1 MVVVCHEN
9 LTRGFYTG
17 LSRESM
23 VTNALFRAGASAMMF
38 STDPSLKAQAKFKLE
53 YSTRTYQVRTDATR
67 TLHLLLS
74 HCCPIVAS
82 MLLRAPYLPDPLY

>member
-9 LTRGFYTG
+9 ITRGFYTG

-38 STDPSLKAQAKFKLE
+38 STDPSLKATAKFKIDHT
-53 YSTRTYQVRTDATR
+53 TRTYQVRTKAAEAG
-67 TLHLLLS
+67 LS
-74 HCCPIVAS
+74 HH
-82 MLLRAPYLPDPLY
+82 